1 MSQKSEVI
9 AGTVNASKARKRQ
22 LSDRVGDGKKKNNR
36 LKSETAGIGFVEE
49 TVQDFERFG
58 CTVKKVRE
66 NHKAAL

>member
-49 TVQDFERFG
+49 TVQDLERFG